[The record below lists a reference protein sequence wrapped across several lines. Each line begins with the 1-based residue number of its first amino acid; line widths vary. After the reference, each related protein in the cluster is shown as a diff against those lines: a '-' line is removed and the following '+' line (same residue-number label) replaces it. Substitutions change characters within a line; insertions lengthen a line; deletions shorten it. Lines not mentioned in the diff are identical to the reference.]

1 MVNFNQNRRLAKK
14 EIKSGFLHMST
25 FSRIGADGKPLLN
38 RPDIE
43 ECMKSEFLLYVSQ
56 NFISII
62 IDMSFIDPWKLEEIK
77 SNTSFDM
84 KHRLILKNWS

>member
-1 MVNFNQNRRLAKK
+1 MGPIRMVNFNQNRRLAR
-14 EIKSGFLHMST
+14 EEVKSAFLHMST

-62 IDMSFIDPWKLEEIK
+62 ISTCSDFNVL
-77 SNTSFDM
+77 T
-84 KHRLILKNWS
+84 